1 MYGRPMAQPPNTG
14 TPRPPPKPARPPP
27 PEQAFLPTSRAAME
41 ARGWK
46 ELDVLIITGDAYVDH
61 PSFGGA
67 VIGRVLEAAG
77 YRVGLIAQ
85 PDWRSAAGV
94 QRLGKPRLFVGITS
108 GAMDSMVNHYT
119 AHKRRRSDDAYTPG
133 GEAGRRP
140 DRATAVYARR
150 CREAFGPLVPIVI
163 GGIEA
168 SLRRIAHYDYWDDTV
183 LPSVLIPSGADLL
196 VYGQGEKPILE
207 VARRL
212 AMGED
217 PCGLTDVPGT
227 AVAVAHRELA
237 GLEGRSRGVLEL
249 PSFEEV
255 AGDKRRFAEFSRLYH
270 LEHNEENARVMV
282 QRHGVGAA
290 ERLVVVNEPMPSPT
304 TEELDRIAELPYVR
318 EAHPSYGGA
327 HIPALEQIR
336 WSIQILRGCAAGCA
350 FCCITEHQGRDVAS
364 RSEASVLRELGELA
378 KKENFRG
385 TITDLGGATAN
396 MWGMRCTNAEAHAAC
411 RRLSCVFPNVCQFF
425 SVDHG
430 PLIDLYEKARAV
442 KGVKHLFVGSG
453 VRYDLA
459 QADRVNG
466 DRYLKVLVQNHVSG
480 QLKVAPEHV
489 CEPVLKVMK
498 KPGVE
503 SFEKLRRD
511 FDRYSKEAGK
521 EQYLVPY
528 FISSHPGS
536 SLEEAVQLMEYLQKN
551 HWKPQQ
557 VQDFMPTPMT
567 LASDMYWSGF
577 HPYTMKPLHVARDL
591 EEKRMQKAL
600 LRWGDPDNAPLIE
613 QALRKTGR
621 LAPGQRMGGGMRPAR
636 EGHRP
641 PWARRGAG
649 QAARGGAGGAGG
661 PGGPGGPGGSARGG
675 APKSGGQGGPQGPGP
690 GRGGGRGPKPG
701 GSKPGGSTPRGR

>member
-1 MYGRPMAQPPNTG
+1 MCPPVAPTSDIG
-14 TPRPPPKPARPPP
+14 APRRPPPAAPRLPPAS
-27 PEQAFLPTSRAAME
+27 AFLPVSRADLT
-41 ARGWK
+41 ARGWDAV
-46 ELDVLIITGDAYVDH
+46 DVLLVTGDAYVDH
-61 PSFGGA
+61 PSFGTA
-67 VIGRVLEAAG
+67 VIGRVLEAQG
-77 YRVGLIAQ
+77 YRVGVVAQ
-85 PDWRSAAGV
+85 PDWRSPADV
-94 QRLGKPRLFVGITS
+94 LRLGKPRLFVGITS

-133 GEAGRRP
+133 GTAGKRP
-140 DRATAVYARR
+140 DRASSVYARL
-150 CREAFGPLVPIVI
+150 CRQAFGPLTPIVI

-168 SLRRIAHYDYWDDTV
+168 SLRRIAHYDYWDDRV
-183 LPSVLIPSGADLL
+183 RPSVLVDCGADLL
-196 VYGQGEKPILE
+196 VYGQGEKPIVE
-207 VARRL
+207 IARRL

-227 AVAVAHRELA
+227 AVAVAVRELA
-237 GLEGRSRGVLEL
+237 MLDGRARGVLEL

-255 AGDKRRFAEFSRLYH
+255 VADKRRFAEFSRLYH
-270 LEHNEENARVMV
+270 LEQNEDNARVMV
-282 QRHGVGAA
+282 QRHGRGAR
-290 ERLVVVNEPMPSPT
+290 ERLVVVNEPMAPPT
-304 TEELDRIAELPYVR
+304 TAELDRIAELPYVR

-378 KKENFRG
+378 RKENFRG

-396 MWGMRCTNAEAHAAC
+396 MWGMRCTSAEAHRAC
-411 RRLSCVFPNVCQFF
+411 RRLSCVFPAVCQFF

-430 PLIDLYEKARAV
+430 PLIDLYEKARKV

-459 QADRVNG
+459 QADKVNG
-466 DRYLKVLVQNHVSG
+466 DRYLKVLVQHHVSG

-489 CEPVLKVMK
+489 CEPVLKAMK

-503 SFEKLRRD
+503 SFERLRRD
-511 FDRYSKEAGK
+511 FERYSREAGK

-577 HPYTMKPLHVARDL
+577 HPFTMKPIAVTRDM

-600 LRWGDPDNAPLIE
+600 IRWGDPDNAPLIE

-621 LAPGQRMGGGMRPAR
+621 LAPGQRMGAGMRPAR

-641 PWARRGAG
+641 PWARRGA
-649 QAARGGAGGAGG
+649 RGG
-661 PGGPGGPGGSARGG
+661 PGGALPCGVACGAARP
-675 APKSGGQGGPQGPGP
+675 A
-690 GRGGGRGPKPG
+690 
-701 GSKPGGSTPRGR
+701 